1 MNIMKLKHILSA
13 LAFSGVTATAAGQA
27 GHADKLPQA
36 AGKAP
41 AVLSTAEFGAKDG
54 PLSDDS
60 AAEAAALEQATAAR
74 SLLRSQW
81 MYKAPKRGIKAWK
94 STFGTR
100 DQATVASF
108 SDGDEAREA
117 RTEVLGLAADSDVS
131 VHPERDHVALF
142 VQQLAQPAAVAT
154 SKTTYTATSVTSP
167 DFAAAI
173 AAGKIKRGMMIDTGE
188 RPKKTGVI
196 YSASGSTINV
206 SAWYVVDGKRA
217 TATPARGTPA
227 YVNPSTKVWALNAN
241 VEVRANS
248 MATDAVGFELGLVN
262 DKADDLGYLYDAVN
276 LGSKRGL
283 NAFQSRGRW
292 VQGFYAYNGTN
303 YGFVSQTAAQIGFY
317 AQGGPVGMQSDG
329 ATAIAY
335 LAKNAANA
343 LVVQNTAG
351 KSLTILDGAG
361 VWQSIRTRYATFA
374 NGQTIDGQAVVAS
387 ALVVSAATTIH
398 LPAPG
403 ANASRVLYVK
413 NPKGSTVPVDF
424 AGNVEDAS
432 GSVQVAP
439 GGAVTLISDGSK
451 WIPIGKY

>member
-1 MNIMKLKHILSA
+1 M
-13 LAFSGVTATAAGQA
+13 
-27 GHADKLPQA
+27 
-36 AGKAP
+36 
-41 AVLSTAEFGAKDG
+41 
-54 PLSDDS
+54 
-60 AAEAAALEQATAAR
+60 
-74 SLLRSQW
+74 
-81 MYKAPKRGIKAWK
+81 
-94 STFGTR
+94 
-100 DQATVASF
+100 
-108 SDGDEAREA
+108 
-117 RTEVLGLAADSDVS
+117 LGLSADSDVS

-154 SKTTYTATSVTSP
+154 AKTTYTATSVTSP

-188 RPKKTGVI
+188 KPKKTGVI

-227 YVNPSTKVWALNAN
+227 YVNPSTKVWAMNAN
-241 VEVRANS
+241 VELRANS
-248 MATDAVGFELGLVN
+248 MASDAVGFELGLVN

-329 ATAIAY
+329 ATAIAF

-361 VWQSIRTRYATFA
+361 VWQSIRTRYATFG

-387 ALVVSAATTIH
+387 ALVVSTATTIH